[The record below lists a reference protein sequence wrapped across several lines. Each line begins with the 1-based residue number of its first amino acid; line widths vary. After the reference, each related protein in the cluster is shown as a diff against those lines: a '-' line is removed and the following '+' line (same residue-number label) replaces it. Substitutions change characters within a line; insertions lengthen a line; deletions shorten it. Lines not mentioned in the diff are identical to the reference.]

1 MGDPRVGGK
10 ASILKNGKEENYVK
24 RTLKRTITAIMAVV
38 VTALSVITAFAVQ
51 YDNNNITY
59 SYSETGDC
67 TVVVGDTYYVSND
80 YIEHCI

>member
-1 MGDPRVGGK
+1 M
-10 ASILKNGKEENYVK
+10 K
-24 RTLKRTITAIMAVV
+24 RTLKRTITAIIAVV
-38 VTALSVITAFAVQ
+38 VASLSVITAFAVQ